1 MLIFCRKT
9 KFWATRI
16 TTCFTSLLVITGVAF
31 GAEEFQVTFLVKII
45 VVSLLKLQRC
55 VFLFIAIVIVL
66 YRRLITPV
74 ASLNNGWPTL
84 RCPWVR
90 SELHRKMILFH
101 WDYSNRGWDQ
111 NHVVTV
117 AFSEFMFSCNWC
129 INPKFSVSPYLTSW
143 QRQLLRSLRECQ
155 RLVYIEPLLQ
165 SKWQWHHRC
174 FSRHHLPWL

>member
-1 MLIFCRKT
+1 MVHLLPLLLSKDNWWLGLHLVQKSFRWH
-9 KFWATRI
+9 FW
-16 TTCFTSLLVITGVAF
+16 SKLLWCHF
-31 GAEEFQVTFLVKII
+31 E
-45 VVSLLKLQRC
+45 LQRC
-55 VFLFIAIVIVL
+55 VFLFITIVIVL

-74 ASLNNGWPTL
+74 TSLNNGWPTL

-129 INPKFSVSPYLTSW
+129 INPKFSVSPYLTSR

-155 RLVYIEPLLQ
+155 RLVYIVPLLQ
-165 SKWQWHHRC
+165 SK
-174 FSRHHLPWL
+174 